1 MSHRPPIVVVA
12 ACGLVLAAFAG
23 LIWAMRLFR
32 AESVDEE
39 RGGLAALTAAAGPDV
54 LASLSLVAAVS
65 TLLVAVAL
73 YRRSRDAWRVAVGL
87 QAVVVIEGVL
97 RLPGEGLVQGAL
109 LVLLAVAVAAA
120 LVAPTARRWVC

>member
-1 MSHRPPIVVVA
+1 
-12 ACGLVLAAFAG
+12 
-23 LIWAMRLFR
+23 MRLFQ